1 MMSLFYIH
9 CLKIFLN
16 YKSIRKNLSLFDNK
30 INFTA
35 ELSKTNS
42 RYSISKRQTAN
53 EWGGGE
59 RYETI
64 FDVGDKQNS

>member
-1 MMSLFYIH
+1 MSLFYTH

-42 RYSISKRQTAN
+42 RYLISKRQTAN
-53 EWGGGE
+53 DWGGGE
-59 RYETI
+59 GYETI
-64 FDVGDKQNS
+64 FDVGDKQNI